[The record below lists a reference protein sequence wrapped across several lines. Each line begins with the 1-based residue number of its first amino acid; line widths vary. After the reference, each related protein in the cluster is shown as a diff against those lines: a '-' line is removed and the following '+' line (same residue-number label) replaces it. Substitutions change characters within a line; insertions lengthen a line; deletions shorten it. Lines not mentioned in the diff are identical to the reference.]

1 MLIEKNKFI
10 FEEYLEEYGIYDEEL
25 MEYVGLRDDTPD
37 EVKKSWEEYLE
48 FERKNQELGLK

>member
-1 MLIEKNKFI
+1 MISGDKFI
-10 FEEYLEEYGIYDEEL
+10 FWKYLDEYGIYDEEL